1 LETDG
6 KLDLRWVLI
15 ARQKQN
21 WRPWWNLDVNVNVK
35 RKTGFGDRWETRSQ
49 MGVDCKTEAELET
62 MVESR
67 CECDCREKKLHQ
79 KNLKCKMRRK
89 KMEHKFYPKLCHR
102 ARETET
108 ETETEKFA
116 ILLPLNQRQKHFC
129 DKTPKKRDKQNKQTE
144 S

>member
-15 ARQKQN
+15 AKQKQN
-21 WRPWWNLDVNVNVK
+21 WRPWWNLDVNVSVK
-35 RKTGFGDRWETRSQ
+35 RKTGIGDRCETRSQ
-49 MGVDCKTEAELET
+49 MGVGLNVTAEAELET
-62 MVESR
+62 MESR
-67 CECDCREKKLHQ
+67 CECDCREKKLHP

-102 ARETET
+102 AREP

-116 ILLPLNQRQKHFC
+116 ILLPLHFARNTFAT
-129 DKTPKKRDKQNKQTE
+129 KPKKKDKQTNGE
-144 S
+144 LE